1 MPLLLSSTAASDLIT
16 SHHLCATVCIGY
28 GYQNTYISKGPYGIR
43 GCQSAGT
50 RINHEL
56 LYPSVQHAHGTS
68 SWSQPQV
75 TLPSAGWT
83 YSEHVLNSVNVLSP
97 LLDGGPTFWNALPV
111 NMPVLYCIL
120 MAASVY

>member
-16 SHHLCATVCIGY
+16 SVRPFALASGTRTRTF
-28 GYQNTYISKGPYGIR
+28 QNGPYGIQ

-68 SWSQPQV
+68 SWSQV